1 MPYPKE
7 HKQRSRGRILD
18 SAYRLFSRR
27 GFDAVA
33 IDDVMADA
41 GMTRGAFY
49 AHFSSKSEL
58 YQEALSHGGAHS
70 RIAQGMPSGMSKKS
84 WLKELLKGYLHED
97 HVRHGVSPC
106 PLAFL
111 ATDAAVREPRVRK
124 AYTNSFKGMN
134 RIIAEHA
141 KAFSSCSDRRILAI
155 TAMMIGGVAVA
166 RALDDAALTEDLLTS
181 CRTEA
186 ERLLGMR

>member
-7 HKQRSRGRILD
+7 HKPRSRQRILD

-27 GFDAVA
+27 GFEAVA
-33 IDDVMADA
+33 IDDIMADA

-49 AHFSSKSEL
+49 AHFTSKSEL
-58 YQEALSHGGAHS
+58 YQQALIHGIVQS
-70 RIAQGMPSGMSKKS
+70 PIAQRKPPRVSAKS
-84 WLKELLKGYLHED
+84 WLKELLKGYLHTD
-97 HVRHGVSPC
+97 HVRQSGAPC

-111 ATDAAVREPRVRK
+111 TTDVAVREPKVRK
-124 AYTNSFKGMN
+124 AYTDSFKSMN

-141 KAFSSCSDRRILAI
+141 QSFSSCSDRRVLAI
-155 TAMMIGGVAVA
+155 TAMMIGGVAIA
-166 RALDDAALTEDLLTS
+166 RALDDTLLTEELLKS

-186 ERLLGMR
+186 ERLLDGA

>member
-7 HKQRSRGRILD
+7 HKQRSRLRILG

-27 GFDAVA
+27 GFEAVA
-33 IDDVMADA
+33 IDDIMADA

-58 YQEALSHGGAHS
+58 YQQALIHAIVHS
-70 RIAQGMPSGMSKKS
+70 PIAQSKPPRLSAKS
-84 WLKELLKGYLHED
+84 WLKELLRGYLHTD
-97 HVRHGVSPC
+97 HIRQSGSPC

-111 ATDAAVREPRVRK
+111 ATDVAVREPQVRK
-124 AYTNSFKGMN
+124 AYTDSFKGMN

-141 KAFSSCSDRRILAI
+141 KSFSSCSDRRILAI
-155 TAMMIGGVAVA
+155 TAMMIGGVAIA
-166 RALDDAALTEDLLTS
+166 RALDDSLLTEDLLKS

-186 ERLLGMR
+186 ERLLDGG